1 MLVVIDCSCR
11 INCWRYIS
19 IIVDVVHVGGLW
31 SRWITCSDGCCSDS
45 LSTGCFW
52 ICGIVVFV
60 VEYVKVA
67 GVKAH
72 TFIINTGTCICGC
85 CSTISSSGW
94 CTYIV
99 VMVLVAVCVVV
110 VAVMVYVVVMKV

>member
-45 LSTGCFW
+45 LSTGCFC

-67 GVKAH
+67 GVKAY
-72 TFIINTGTCICGC
+72 TFIFSTGTCIHVCGW
-85 CSTISSSGW
+85 CSAMSSSGW
-94 CTYIV
+94 WTYIV
-99 VMVLVAVCVVV
+99 VMVLVEICVVV
-110 VAVMVYVVVMKV
+110 VAVVVYVVVM